1 MPGSSIP
8 SATISRL
15 VTYVRILTAL
25 EEQGVARTSS
35 DLLAE
40 EAQVSAFQV
49 RKDLAYFGRFGTRG
63 MGYTVPA
70 LRRELRRI
78 LGLNRRW
85 AICIVGMGR
94 LGQAL
99 VDYPGFEE
107 YDFELVGLFDTDPAK
122 LGKELKGIPIRHP
135 RELARV
141 VDEQGARMGFLCVPA
156 EHAQAAATMMV
167 ESGITG
173 ILNFAPVVL
182 EVPPEV
188 RVERVDFLAGLKRL
202 AFYTL
207 NPPENDLPEQVEPD
221 PTVTAALAT
230 RRT

>member
-1 MPGSSIP
+1 MSGSSIP
-8 SATISRL
+8 SAAISRL

-25 EEQGVARTSS
+25 EEQGVTRTSS

-85 AICIVGMGR
+85 TICIVGLGR

-99 VDYPGFEE
+99 VDYPGFED
-107 YDFELVGLFDTDPAK
+107 YDFELVGLFDADPAK
-122 LGKELKGIPIRHP
+122 IGKVLKGLPIRHP
-135 RELARV
+135 GDLPGV
-141 VDEQGARMGFLCVPA
+141 VADHGVRMGFICVPVS
-156 EHAQAAATMMV
+156 EAQLVATMMV
-167 ESGITG
+167 EAGITG
-173 ILNFAPVVL
+173 ILNFAPTVL

-188 RVERVDFLAGLKRL
+188 NVERVDFLAGLKRL
-202 AFYTL
+202 AFYAL
-207 NPPENDLPEQVEPD
+207 HPPDSD
-221 PTVTAALAT
+221 PSAAGDSVTAVNAALPS
-230 RRT
+230 RRK